1 MNNVVR
7 NTSGKHEFIQTDIG
21 DSKQRFYA
29 GGRVQFGPA
38 DNSDPWVLTD
48 IWTITQIFSS
58 GQIEVVMED
67 AVEQVIDLTTTDVR
81 VFEVPDE
88 IRSEEMSTEHI
99 APFNIADDYGYADE
113 DYYWNYYQAS
123 AAAQLFCDENE
134 VDCQLQNAYHND
146 VEYFEYEAP
155 EEEDEG
161 EPEEEDD
168 DPGYNPMMDRLE
180 DRY

>member
-1 MNNVVR
+1 MQNVVH

-48 IWTITQIFSS
+48 IWDIVRIVSPTE
-58 GQIEVVMED
+58 IEVVTSG
-67 AVEQVIDLTTTDVR
+67 AVEQVIDLTQAEIR

-123 AAAQLFCDENE
+123 AAAQLFIDDNE
-134 VDCQLQNAYHND
+134 HDCQLQNAYHND
-146 VEYFEYEAP
+146 VEYFEYLNDDDD
-155 EEEDEG
+155 EEEDE
-161 EPEEEDD
+161 EEQED
-168 DPGYNPMMDRLE
+168 E
-180 DRY
+180 DEA